1 MAGLQ
6 LADGPFE
13 MVLRGAGDRESLSG
27 GGLLLFESGHVPFK
41 FRFGGLGHLRAGPSS
56 STSPGC
62 CGAGCILV
70 CHLDISDAHLLQLA

>member
-6 LADGPFE
+6 LADGPSE
-13 MVLRGAGDRESLSG
+13 MVLRGVRDREPLAG
-27 GGLLLFESGHVPFK
+27 GGLLFFESGHVSFK
-41 FRFGGLGHLRAGPSS
+41 FRFRGLGHLRAGPASA
-56 STSPGC
+56 TSPGC